1 MAIGNILGN
10 IGMGLV
16 RGDQLANE
24 ETRRANED
32 ARRANEDK
40 RSAEA
45 AAFMQEQRGWQR
57 QERSKAD
64 ELAAALKGVRPAGDY
79 DSVDPLAAAEGMDP
93 SMLPKVKVSRTDA
106 DVFRDQARVFQK
118 SGKVN
123 EAAQLVTM
131 ARGENKGA
139 REDKQN
145 AARDAAFLDYGKM
158 MAMLQNPEGLAA
170 FAQQYGPKFNAD
182 TIGGEQFR
190 GMRVHFDPEY
200 KNAVFIDKT
209 GKVAGQA
216 PWTSATGMQA
226 AKMMLEGTLAGISP
240 EDYVRGESLGMQRGT
255 LANQKTT
262 ADAAKVN
269 ADATAK
275 FREDQAPL
283 LRAQANAANAQAGY
297 FNRRDAEGN
306 AAAAANKELSKL
318 GAQYAGLSDE
328 EKRGPAGRAIIQQA
342 AIIKG
347 RIDPLTVL
355 GDNKPTRP
363 AVSSTDILKFVEQ
376 FGDSPSKTTDKKTGL
391 PIPIRK
397 LSLEEQRAAATQ
409 FFSGTGSDEG
419 GGPAVTAPKRVAP
432 GAQTAAAPAAPTGAA
447 SVAGVSSEKQQRER
461 SYQMA
466 VDALTQQQQGLARA
480 IPSAS
485 PAEQLRMSQQI
496 QRLGDQIRATQQDA
510 LGLGVQTR

>member
-24 ETRRANED
+24 EARRANED

-40 RSAEA
+40 RNAEA

-57 QERSKAD
+57 QDRSKAD
-64 ELAAALKGVRPAGDY
+64 ELEAALKGVRPAGDY
-79 DSVDPLAAAEGMDP
+79 DSVDPLAAAEGVDP
-93 SMLPKVKVSRTDA
+93 SMLPKVKVSRSDA
-106 DVFRDQARVFQK
+106 DVFRDQARVFQGL
-118 SGKVN
+118 GKPN
-123 EAAQLVTM
+123 EAAQLVTL
-131 ARGENKGA
+131 ARGERKGA

-145 AARDAAFLDYGKM
+145 ADRDAAFLNYGKM
-158 MAMLQNPEGLAA
+158 MSMLQSPDGHVA
-170 FAQQYGPKFNAD
+170 FAKQYGPMFNAD

-190 GMRVHFDPEY
+190 GMRVHFDPDH
-200 KNAVFIDKT
+200 KSAVFIDKD

-216 PWTSATGMQA
+216 PWTSAAGMQA
-226 AKMMLEGTLAGISP
+226 AKMMLEGTLAGISA
-240 EDYVRGESLGMQRGT
+240 EDYVRGESLGMQRGA
-255 LANQKTT
+255 LANQTKTADAAKTT
-262 ADAAKVN
+262 ADATNEYRKA
-269 ADATAK
+269 
-275 FREDQAPL
+275 QAPL
-283 LRAQANAANAQAGY
+283 FQAQANAANAQAGY
-297 FNRRDAEGN
+297 YSRRDAEGN

-318 GAQYAGLSDE
+318 GAQYAALSDE
-328 EKRGPAGRAIIQQA
+328 EKRGPAGRGIIQQA

-347 RIDPLTVL
+347 RIDPLTVF
-355 GDNKPTRP
+355 GDNKPAKP
-363 AVSSTDILKFVEQ
+363 AIGMKELKDFVDTW
-376 FGDSPSKTTDKKTGL
+376 GDQPSNEKDNATGL

-397 LSLEEQRAAATQ
+397 LPIAKQRAYAEQLYA
-409 FFSGTGSDEG
+409 GAGAGGEG
-419 GGPAVTAPKRVAP
+419 ALPVVDAPKRGAP
-432 GAQTAAAPAAPTGAA
+432 QASPATQAAAAQAP
-447 SVAGVSSEKQQRER
+447 VLGVSGEKQQRER

-496 QRLGDQIRATQQDA
+496 QSLGDQIRATQRDA